1 MAEGFANLYGKDV
14 LIASSAGLA
23 PTEIVARETIECM
36 RERSVDLT
44 AHFPKKFEPFAAD
57 QPDIIINMSGFDLP
71 PVPETATVQNWFVR
85 DPYGQSEKIY
95 RESRDH
101 IERSVMQ
108 LILQLRRESRAPQA
122 GIPAKSVK

>member
-23 PTEIVARETIECM
+23 PTEMVARETVECM
-36 RERSVDLT
+36 REKSVDLST
-44 AHFPKKFEPFAAD
+44 HFPKKFEPFAAG

-71 PVPETATVQNWFVR
+71 PGPETVTVQNWFVR
-85 DPYGQSEKIY
+85 DPYSQSEKIY

-101 IERSVMQ
+101 IERLVMQ
-108 LILQLRRESRAPQA
+108 LILQLRRESRTPQA
-122 GIPAKSVK
+122 GTPAKSAK